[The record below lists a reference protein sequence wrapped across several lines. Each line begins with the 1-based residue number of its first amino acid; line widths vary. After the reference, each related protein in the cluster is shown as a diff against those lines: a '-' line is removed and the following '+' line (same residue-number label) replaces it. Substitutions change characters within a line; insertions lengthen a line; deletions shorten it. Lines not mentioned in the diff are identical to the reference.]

1 MVVYVETNF
10 ILEMG
15 YRQAE
20 DEYCERI
27 VEHAEN
33 GRIALAIPSFSVGE
47 SYETSY
53 RRKKERESFV
63 SDLRRRRSQLSYSA
77 DHDVLAGRIQTV
89 IDSLLDSIDRDNRRL
104 SQVLSRLSGLAEFIS
119 LDASS
124 LALAQQYQDDI
135 QMAPQD
141 SLVLGSVVSHLSETN
156 PNVCCFLNK
165 NVKDFGQ
172 PRVRNELRE
181 RDCRI
186 IYSFEQGL
194 SYISS
199 TLAG

>member
-15 YRQAE
+15 YRQVE
-20 DEYCERI
+20 NEFCERI
-27 VEHAEN
+27 VELAEN
-33 GRIALAIPSFSVGE
+33 GRIVLAIPSFSVGE

-77 DHDVLAGRIQTV
+77 DHDMLAGRIQTV
-89 IDSLLDSIDRDNRRL
+89 IDTLLDSIDRDNRRL
-104 SQVLSRLSGLAEFIS
+104 SQVLSRLSRSAEFIS

-141 SLVLGSVVSHLSETN
+141 SLVLGSVVSHLSEAN
-156 PNVCCFLNK
+156 PDVCCFLNK

-181 RDCRI
+181 RNCRI

-199 TLAG
+199 TLGD